1 MRVSVRH
8 IPPFFGKFSG
18 NSKRKSALIY
28 PSIFKT
34 ELLLFDNILFEQNI
48 ISQNYK
54 VKVVLRS

>member
-1 MRVSVRH
+1 MRH